1 MMAAQPPYFLDDPRA
16 TPRKS
21 GVVKNPKIHDDGY
34 LNALV
39 NKYAPNKNRIHYG
52 YCIGYDAPS
61 QTIRVEEDIEVTSS
75 FVDTTQVI
83 RTTADWGR
91 PRLTEAEVLNKR
103 VKISYSI
110 QKRQIAGTYP
120 PEYQEVKVIALY
132 EIKPDPAPP
141 MWEFSY

>member
-1 MMAAQPPYFLDDPRA
+1 MAAQPPYFLDDPRA

-39 NKYAPNKNRIHYG
+39 NKYAPNKNGIHYG
-52 YCIGYDAPS
+52 TCIQFDQQGKR
-61 QTIRVEEDIEVTSS
+61 IVVEEDIEITSGS
-75 FVDTTQVI
+75 VDPTQII
-83 RTTADWGR
+83 RTVADWGR